1 MLTDEQADE
10 FAGRGF
16 LLVPQAV
23 PGLNSVTILLSHL
36 AG

>member
-1 MLTDEQADE
+1 VLTDGQADE

-23 PGLNSVTILLSHL
+23 PGLNSVAILLSHR

>member
-1 MLTDEQADE
+1 VLTDEQAGE

-16 LLVPQAV
+16 LLV